1 MKKKLIIFLIPLLT
15 NMSCFKE
22 TIKNSR
28 YIGTKWTTSDDV
40 SESVYGKNCTTT
52 IEFLNLTNCQVID
65 RREVKN
71 SNLSGIFVKEG
82 FYKIKG
88 DSVFWTINNVTTGGI
103 VRGSVMVTNA
113 KTITG
118 GNRVYSK
125 N

>member
-1 MKKKLIIFLIPLLT
+1 
-15 NMSCFKE
+15 MSCFKE

-28 YIGTKWTTSDDV
+28 YIGTKWTTNDDI

-71 SNLSGIFVKEG
+71 SNLSGVFVKEG

-88 DSVFWTINNVTTGGI
+88 DSVFWTIDKVTTGGI
-103 VRGSVMVTNA
+103 VRGSVMVTNM